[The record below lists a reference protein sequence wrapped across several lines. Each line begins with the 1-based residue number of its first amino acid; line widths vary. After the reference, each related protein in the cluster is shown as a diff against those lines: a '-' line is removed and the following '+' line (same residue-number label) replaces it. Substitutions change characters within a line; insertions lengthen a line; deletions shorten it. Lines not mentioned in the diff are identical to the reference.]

1 MRLLQTLACK
11 GAFTISAYRH
21 YFPNSV
27 PLLTIHS
34 HDNTGPSIAALPEF
48 LKEHNYQDI
57 TSSVNTAFQKG
68 HNTQLSAFLW
78 IKSKPEKLEHFNQF
92 MVAQR
97 EGMPSW
103 LDVYPYQEL
112 AEGLKPEQPFFVDL
126 GGGFG
131 HQSIALRQKLPD
143 LPNKIVVQDI
153 PATLEHAIKYPGVEI
168 IAQDFFRPQETTGKV
183 NLAIFSYCLT
193 LMQIG
198 AKIYYMRN
206 IIHDWPDEKALLI
219 LKNTKAALSPDSVIL
234 IDDIVIPNTGAPLQA
249 TQLDLV
255 MMITLASLERTK
267 DQWESLTERAGLKIQ
282 KIYTYATNI
291 PYSVIECVPA

>member
-1 MRLLQTLACK
+1 M
-11 GAFTISAYRH
+11 
-21 YFPNSV
+21 